1 MNAVKA
7 MVMSETHPRL
17 SISQSPTLYN
27 AAFSSWIAPGSFV
40 IGVLLA
46 IEPAN
51 TITERARWEA
61 APVGGCEGWSVRGL
75 GYGTAPPL
83 MPLCAVETA
92 PGCPPSRSA
101 DS

>member
-51 TITERARWEA
+51 TITERARWEDC
-61 APVGGCEGWSVRGL
+61 PVGGCEGWSVRGL
-75 GYGTAPPL
+75 GYGSTAAHASVRGRNGAG
-83 MPLCAVETA
+83 MPSISI
-92 PGCPPSRSA
+92 GG
-101 DS
+101 